1 LTAFLEAA
9 NISKA
14 FDGVQAL
21 DKVSVSIDAGEIHCL
36 VGENGSGKSTLIK
49 IIGGVLKPDHG
60 QLKVNGNVFSPT
72 HAIDPIRQGIQII
85 YQDLSLFPNLSVAEN
100 ISLNQLVER
109 GNRLISKKNI
119 IRTAGKAL
127 EEIGEN
133 LDLSKKVENLS
144 MSNRQIVAISRAL
157 TQNARLIIM
166 DEPTSAI
173 TKAEVDHLFSVIMR
187 LKQNGISILFVS
199 HKLGEVFEIAENVTI
214 IRDGHKVGDYPAGE
228 LDNDKLTYLMTGLKI
243 ESTAYER
250 LQPIDG
256 DDGLLEIRN
265 LSRKGHYENINFS
278 VRRGD
283 ILGITGLI
291 GSGRTELALSLFGLN
306 KPDSGAIILD
316 GQTVAI
322 NSADEAMRLGIGYLP
337 EDRLLQGLYV
347 EKPIGTN
354 IVVTVIEKLLNRFGL
369 ISNEKR
375 RSLESKWIDNLKIK
389 TPSAAMPASSLSGGN
404 QQRVVLA
411 KWLATNLKLFILDGP
426 TIGIDIA
433 SKNNIHGTIR
443 EFAREGVG
451 IIMISDEI
459 PEVRQHCNR
468 ILIMREGRIA
478 AEIEDVRNTSESFI
492 FDQCCFKESSNRSGE
507 VDVHQTT

>member
-49 IIGGVLKPDHG
+49 IIGGVLKPNTG
-60 QLKVNGNVFSPT
+60 QLRINGEIFSPAR
-72 HAIDPIRQGIQII
+72 AIDSIRQGIQTI

-100 ISLNQLVER
+100 ISLNQLIER
-109 GNRLISKKNI
+109 GNRFVSKKNV
-119 IRTAGKAL
+119 IRTAEKAL
-127 EEIGEN
+127 KEIGEE
-133 LDLSKKVENLS
+133 LDLSEKVENLS
-144 MSNRQIVAISRAL
+144 MSKRQIVAISRAL

-187 LKQNGISILFVS
+187 LQQKGIATLFVS
-199 HKLGEVFEIAENVTI
+199 HKLGEIFEIAENVTI
-214 IRDGHKVGDYPAGE
+214 IRDGSKVGDYPAGE
-228 LDNDKLTYLMTGLKI
+228 LDSDRLTYLMTGLKI
-243 ESTAYER
+243 ESTVYER
-250 LQPIDG
+250 DQQKVAADK
-256 DDGLLEIRN
+256 LLDIRN
-265 LSRKGHYENINFS
+265 LSRSGHYENVNFS

-283 ILGITGLI
+283 ILGVTGLI

-306 KPDSGAIILD
+306 KPDSGEIILD
-316 GQTVAI
+316 GKPVSI
-322 NSADEAMRLGIGYLP
+322 NSADEAMKLGIGYLP

-347 EKPIGTN
+347 EKPIGSN
-354 IVVTVIEKLLNRFGL
+354 IVVTIVEKLLNRFRL
-369 ISNEKR
+369 ISNKKWKNV
-375 RSLESKWIDNLKIK
+375 ESRWIDNLKIK

-433 SKNNIHGTIR
+433 SKNNIHEIIR

-451 IIMISDEI
+451 IVMISDEI
-459 PEVRQHCNR
+459 PEVRQQCNR
-468 ILIMREGRIA
+468 ILVMREGRIV
-478 AEIEDVRNTSESFI
+478 AEIEDVPNTSESYI
-492 FDQCCFKESSNRSGE
+492 FEQCSQKES
-507 VDVHQTT
+507 